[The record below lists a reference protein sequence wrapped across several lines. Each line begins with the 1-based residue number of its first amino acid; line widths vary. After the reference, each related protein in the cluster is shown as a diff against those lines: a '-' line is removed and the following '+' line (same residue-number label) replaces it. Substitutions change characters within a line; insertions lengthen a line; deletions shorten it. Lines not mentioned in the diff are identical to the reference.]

1 MSYVENQKDEES
13 NCQLTTGVVGVL
25 VTLLLLGEDS
35 MMKMTY
41 KRVYL
46 GSWFQRDT
54 VHHGG
59 KASWQEQVLANHPA
73 STLSPSPATHFL
85 H

>member
-1 MSYVENQKDEES
+1 MN
-13 NCQLTTGVVGVL
+13 VL

-46 GSWFQRDT
+46 GSWFQKVKIKD
-54 VHHGG
+54 HHEGQHDSRPAG
-59 KASWQEQVLANHPA
+59 MTQEQ
-73 STLSPSPATHFL
+73 
-85 H
+85 